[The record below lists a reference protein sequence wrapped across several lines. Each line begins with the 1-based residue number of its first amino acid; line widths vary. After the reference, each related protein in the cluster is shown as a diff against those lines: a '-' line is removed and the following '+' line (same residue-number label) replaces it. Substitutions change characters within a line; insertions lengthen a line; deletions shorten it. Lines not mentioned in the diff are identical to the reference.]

1 MKENNEDLAARVW
14 IKTMKLWQA
23 LDGHLV
29 AVELAAISIANTYY
43 SIGKESDIFD
53 SIYVSV
59 CAWILWLFIDAS
71 IKRSGTNIKAVRI
84 CRSRCLRYLIWD
96 NDDLDLPGE
105 RWSGT
110 DGQEEDATWRLS
122 HGRLTRM
129 SNVEKLRTE
138 HESTHEKLAQS
149 QTHSKNSLIKKQ
161 KGKDNGEESGKGGE
175 KARKCREEKQ
185 IRVESQDS
193 EEELMAFNS

>member
-1 MKENNEDLAARVW
+1 MKENNEDLASRVW

-59 CAWILWLFIDAS
+59 CAWILWFFIDAS
-71 IKRSGTNIKAVRI
+71 IKRSGTNIKGVRI

-110 DGQEEDATWRLS
+110 DGQEEGNLPIFDLIVHACCPEDATWRLS

-138 HESTHEKLAQS
+138 HESTHEELAQS
-149 QTHSKNSLIKKQ
+149 QTQSKNSLIKKQ
-161 KGKDNGEESGKGGE
+161 KGKDNGEESE
-175 KARKCREEKQ
+175 NRR
-185 IRVESQDS
+185 RESQKV
-193 EEELMAFNS
+193 